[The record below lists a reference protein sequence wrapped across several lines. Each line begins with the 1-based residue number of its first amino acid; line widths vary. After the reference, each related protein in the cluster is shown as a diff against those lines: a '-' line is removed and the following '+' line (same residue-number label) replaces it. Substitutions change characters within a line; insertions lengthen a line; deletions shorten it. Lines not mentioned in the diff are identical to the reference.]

1 MSSVSRSEG
10 SAPLQPAMLTFSTVL
25 PLTQCPAGAQNIW
38 EGPAG
43 TADLAACNLG
53 PQTLPLVICVLHSGR
68 EKQPHCFG
76 YEPNHKARLSRAG
89 FSKIVF

>member
-1 MSSVSRSEG
+1 MGG
-10 SAPLQPAMLTFSTVL
+10 SAPLQPAMPNFSTIL

-43 TADLAACNLG
+43 TADLAARNLR

-68 EKQPHCFG
+68 EKQPRRFG
-76 YEPNHKARLSRAG
+76 SEPKHKARLSCAG
-89 FSKIVF
+89 FSKIMF